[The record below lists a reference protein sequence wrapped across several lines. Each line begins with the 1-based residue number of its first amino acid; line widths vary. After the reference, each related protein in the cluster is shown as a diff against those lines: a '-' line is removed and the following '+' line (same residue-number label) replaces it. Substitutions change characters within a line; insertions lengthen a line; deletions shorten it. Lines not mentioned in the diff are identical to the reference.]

1 MKRQKTRLRA
11 QQGGFPIAPCTPSEE
26 ILFMKIA
33 LIGQDIP
40 TLLPTLLTDLLFV
53 SKQSATVTLE
63 EKNAAMQDV
72 LQRYGDAVIRDA
84 QSRHPSLKATLNV
97 TASRREALTDADC
110 VIYAGDCMAASRFKM
125 DREALSGVEED
136 APGLLEQARVNG
148 GIGGLLHTL
157 RQGQVVL
164 DLCEAM
170 QEHCPDAVVVNL
182 GQPVARTT
190 LMFQRAGFRCYGLG
204 RTPMRGANGLD
215 SLTKKLNC
223 KPADVRATVAG
234 LSGFS
239 FLLALEDAK
248 TGDDLLPILT
258 DMAEEEQLGR
268 LTRRWYDW
276 YGALAIGDV
285 TDHAE
290 WLPAQDDFMPDEEP
304 NFGESVERRKER
316 ILWMNTVGGKGADE
330 QEGKMAQLLLLS
342 KAPPIRPMQLALAI
356 LRGDDCDVPAVTRV
370 NNGELPQLPKSA
382 MIEAELTQR
391 GGKIVPHGTA
401 LPAPLAE
408 ICGEIDENNQL
419 AARAATG
426 DRIALRECIEIDP
439 ALAGLDRLYVQ
450 DVVDKMI
457 EMHSDVLGR
466 FDEEEE

>member
-1 MKRQKTRLRA
+1 
-11 QQGGFPIAPCTPSEE
+11 
-26 ILFMKIA
+26 MKIA

-40 TLLPTLLTDLLFV
+40 TLFPTLLTDLYFV
-53 SKQSATVTLE
+53 GKQSADLALE

-84 QSRHPSLKATLNV
+84 QSRHPGLVAALTVSG
-97 TASRREALTDADC
+97 SRREVLRGAGC

-136 APGLLEQARVNG
+136 DPGLLEQARVNG

-157 RQGQVVL
+157 RQGEVVL

-170 QEHCPDAVVVNL
+170 QEHCPGAVVVNL

-190 LMFQRAGFRCYGLG
+190 LLFERMGFRCYGLG
-204 RTPMRGANGLD
+204 RTPLRGANGLD

-223 KPADVRATVAG
+223 KPEDVKATIAG
-234 LSGFS
+234 LPGFA
-239 FLLALEDAK
+239 FLVGMEDAN
-248 TGDDLLPILT
+248 TQDDLLPLLY
-258 DMAEEEQLGR
+258 DLAEEDNLGQ
-268 LTRRWYDW
+268 LTRRWLDW
-276 YGALAIGDV
+276 YGAIAIGDV

-290 WLPAQDDFMPDEEP
+290 WLPAQDDFIPEEEP
-304 NFGESVERRKER
+304 VFGESVERRKER
-316 ILWMNTVGGKGADE
+316 ILWMNTVGAKGAAE
-330 QEGKMAQLLLLS
+330 KEGRMAQILLLS
-342 KAPPIRPMQLALAI
+342 KAVPIRPMQLALAL
-356 LRGDDCDVPAVTRV
+356 LRGEDADIPAVTRF
-370 NNGELPQLPKSA
+370 NNEELPQLAKSA
-382 MIEAELTQR
+382 MIEAELSLR
-391 GGKIVPHGTA
+391 GGAAVPHGTI

-408 ICGEIDENNQL
+408 ICGEIDETNRL
-419 AARAATG
+419 AAQAAMG
-426 DRIALRECIEIDP
+426 DRIALRECIETDP

-466 FDEEEE
+466 LTDEED

>member
-1 MKRQKTRLRA
+1 
-11 QQGGFPIAPCTPSEE
+11 
-26 ILFMKIA
+26 MKIA

-53 SKQSATVTLE
+53 GRQSAALALE

-84 QSRHPSLKATLNV
+84 QHRYPGLTASLTV
-97 TASRREALTDADC
+97 TGSRREALAGADC

-136 APGLLEQARVNG
+136 DPGLLEQARVNG
-148 GIGGLLHTL
+148 GIGGLMHTL
-157 RQGQVVL
+157 RQGETVL
-164 DLCEAM
+164 DLCESM
-170 QEHCPDAVVVNL
+170 QNHCPGAIVVNL

-190 LMFQRAGFRCYGLG
+190 LIFERKGFRCYGLG
-204 RTPMRGANGLD
+204 RTPLRGANGLD

-223 KPADVRATVAG
+223 KPEDVKATIAG
-234 LSGFS
+234 LPGFA
-239 FLLALEDAK
+239 FLVGLEDAK
-248 TGDDLLPILT
+248 NQDDLLPLLY
-258 DMAEEEQLGR
+258 DLAQEDSLGQ
-268 LTRRWYDW
+268 LTRRWLDW
-276 YGALAIGDV
+276 YGAIAIGDV

-290 WLPAQDDFMPDEEP
+290 WLPAQDDYIPEEEP
-304 NFGESVERRKER
+304 VFGETVERRKER
-316 ILWMNTVGGKGADE
+316 ILWMNTVGEKGAEE
-330 QEGKMAQLLLLS
+330 QEGKMAQILLLS
-342 KAPPIRPMQLALAI
+342 KAVPIRPMQLALAL
-356 LRGDDCDVPAVTRV
+356 LRDEDCDIPAVTRL
-370 NNGELPQLPKSA
+370 NNGELPQLAKSA
-382 MIEAELTQR
+382 MIEAELSLRAGQ
-391 GGKIVPHGTA
+391 IVPHGTL

-408 ICGEIDENNQL
+408 ICGEIDETNRL
-419 AARAATG
+419 AAQAAAG

-457 EMHSDVLGR
+457 EMHADVLGR